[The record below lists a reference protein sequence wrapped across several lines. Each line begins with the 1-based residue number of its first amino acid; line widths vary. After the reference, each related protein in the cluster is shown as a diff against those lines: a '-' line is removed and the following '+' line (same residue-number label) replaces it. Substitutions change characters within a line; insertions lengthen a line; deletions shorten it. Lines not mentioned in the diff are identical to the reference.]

1 MITESNDHL
10 DLKKF
15 MKAFYLALEY
25 TVKEEHKIGAK
36 IVDLAIYKNNK
47 LIKIIECLHSQSIT
61 KALEKLLMIKN
72 NCQKEIIRF
81 YRPKNPKAR
90 KIIKIVENKGILFT
104 ELTHF
109 D

>member
-10 DLKKF
+10 DLKKS
-15 MKAFYLALEY
+15 MKEFYIALGCS
-25 TVKEEHKIGAK
+25 VKEEHKIGVK

-47 LIKIIECLHSQSIT
+47 LIKIIECLHSQTIT
-61 KALEKLLMIKN
+61 MALKKLVEIKN

-81 YRPKNPKAR
+81 YKPKNPKAR
-90 KIIKIVENKGILFT
+90 KIIKIVENKGILFS
-104 ELTHF
+104 ELPQF